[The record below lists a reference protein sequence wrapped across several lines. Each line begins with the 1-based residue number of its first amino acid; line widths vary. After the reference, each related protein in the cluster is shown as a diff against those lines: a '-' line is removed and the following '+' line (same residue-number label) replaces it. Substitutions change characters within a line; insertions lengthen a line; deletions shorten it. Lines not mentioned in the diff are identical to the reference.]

1 MTGKMPHTHDSEDA
15 HSDDLKPTDA
25 VTDEVKADAA
35 DSAHSGSA
43 AHLPDAPA
51 ITHP

>member
-1 MTGKMPHTHDSEDA
+1 MTGNTPHTHDSDDA

-35 DSAHSGSA
+35 DPAHDGSGP
-43 AHLPDAPA
+43 HVPDASA